1 MKTFTW
7 HICTTVN
14 CSRCIARLALHATLT
29 SKWSA
34 L

>member
-1 MKTFTW
+1 MNFTTYMMKAFDKSVW
-7 HICTTVN
+7 AN
-14 CSRCIARLALHATLT
+14 LAHRATLT